1 MAKSEFYAAV
11 DMIASQRGISR
22 DIVIS
27 QVEEALLKAYRR
39 LFDKT
44 STDPDVTIRLDP
56 KTGHA
61 VVSASKMVVEDVLD
75 PTHEIDIAE
84 VRKVKPDIIAGQ
96 TFLVEI
102 TPKDFGRIAAQ
113 TMRQVLLQG
122 LHHAERDYI
131 YNEFIDREGQLVTA
145 VVRRYD
151 RGNSIIVEIDRG
163 KSSNL
168 DARHAEAWLSSKDQS
183 PVDRYTA
190 GTRMKFVITRVE
202 RTERDVRIA
211 VSRSSPDLVRRL
223 LEVEVPEV
231 QSGLV
236 EIRAIAREA
245 GVRTKVAVSA
255 QQEGL
260 DPIGACVGIRG
271 TRIQHIV
278 SELGSE
284 KIDVVPWSPDPARF
298 IANALS
304 PARVSAVSLNE
315 SDRTARVLVA
325 EEQASLAI
333 GKEGQNVRLAVRLT
347 SWRIDIVKGNAG
359 DTALL
364 DATSG
369 EANPLREARERA
381 EAAELEWQRA
391 VREERKVKPNR
402 TVDYDSQSY
411 GPLDNVVPGSTVIIR
426 ATSRALRIFRDNPE
440 QLIGEYLR
448 TGASE

>member
-1 MAKSEFYAAV
+1 
-11 DMIASQRGISR
+11 
-22 DIVIS
+22 
-27 QVEEALLKAYRR
+27 
-39 LFDKT
+39 
-44 STDPDVTIRLDP
+44 
-56 KTGHA
+56 
-61 VVSASKMVVEDVLD
+61 
-75 PTHEIDIAE
+75 
-84 VRKVKPDIIAGQ
+84 
-96 TFLVEI
+96 
-102 TPKDFGRIAAQ
+102 
-113 TMRQVLLQG
+113 
-122 LHHAERDYI
+122 
-131 YNEFIDREGQLVTA
+131 LVTA